1 MVCLPVLARPLH
13 LSEAILCLDL
23 RRALEELNTETG
35 SHVEGDVAVHQ
46 PRSGI
51 IGLEG
56 ENKVAS
62 GGEVGCVTANGVVGL
77 EAGDVAI
84 PDCVLL
90 LIQNVEVVAVEMD
103 RMRQWWR
110 SVVGGVLLDD
120 PVLPLQSSLVATT
133 ARQARRLTLCFSST
147 SNTCRLLPYVTL
159 PSRTCCRVGR
169 SRSIAIGLPLTSHCT
184 SPWFCVT
191 SLV

>member
-1 MVCLPVLARPLH
+1 MVCLPVLACSLH
-13 LSEAILCLDL
+13 LCETILGLDL
-23 RRALEELNTETG
+23 GRALKELYTKTG
-35 SHVEGDVAVHQ
+35 SHMEGDVAVHK

-62 GGEVGCVTANGVVGL
+62 GGEVGCVTADGVVGL

-120 PVLPLQSSLVATT
+120 PVLPLQNSLVAITT
-133 ARQARRLTLCFSST
+133 R
-147 SNTCRLLPYVTL
+147 
-159 PSRTCCRVGR
+159 
-169 SRSIAIGLPLTSHCT
+169 
-184 SPWFCVT
+184 
-191 SLV
+191 